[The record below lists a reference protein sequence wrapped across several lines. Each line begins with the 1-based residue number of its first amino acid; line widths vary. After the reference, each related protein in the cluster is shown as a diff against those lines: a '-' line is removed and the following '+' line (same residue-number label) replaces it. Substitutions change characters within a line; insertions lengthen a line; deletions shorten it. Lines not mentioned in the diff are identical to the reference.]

1 MEGFGEWLKAGMAAS
16 AALWFG
22 EKLIKPGVKVLEVA
36 EKVEEK
42 IKDMGAKC
50 AFPANISINSVAAH
64 YCAMPKD
71 PLEFK
76 EGDIIKLD
84 VGAHVNGCIA
94 DNATTISLTKDKDLE
109 KAARKALDQA
119 IKVIQP
125 GTQVRQIG
133 QVIEETIKGCGFNPI
148 RNLGGHSI
156 EKYIVHAGVF
166 IPNYDNGDK
175 RTLSEGMTIALEP
188 FATTGMGMVKNGKPS
203 GIYRLIRKKPVRNQ
217 AARKIL
223 ETVEKEYKTLPWAK
237 RWIRTPMA
245 EFAISLLEKE
255 EAINQYAQLV
265 EQTGGVVSQAEHA
278 MIVKD
283 KPLILTKKEE

>member
-1 MEGFGEWLKAGMAAS
+1 MEGFEEWRKAGMAAS

-36 EKVEEK
+36 EKVEKK
-42 IKDMGAKC
+42 IKEMGAEC

-64 YCAMPKD
+64 YCALPED
-71 PLEFK
+71 TLEFK
-76 EGDIIKLD
+76 EGDIVKLD
-84 VGAHVNGCIA
+84 VGAHINGCIA
-94 DNATTISLTKDKDLE
+94 DNATTISLTKDKELE
-109 KAARKALDQA
+109 RAARKALNEA
-119 IKVIQP
+119 MKVVRPEIK
-125 GTQVRQIG
+125 VRQIG
-133 QVIEETIKGCGFNPI
+133 QAIEGTIKSCGFNPI

-156 EKYIVHAGVF
+156 EKYIVHAGIF
-166 IPNYDNGDK
+166 IPNYDNGDERVLK
-175 RTLSEGMTIALEP
+175 EGMTIALEP

-203 GIYRLIRKKPVRNQ
+203 GIYRLIRKKPVRNPV
-217 AARKIL
+217 ARKIL

-237 RWIRTPMA
+237 RWIRIPMS
-245 EFAISLLEKE
+245 EFAINLLEKE

-283 KPLILTKKEE
+283 KPIILTKKEE